1 MLPEEQSLLT
11 RPITTRTSPA
21 RDFWPAIHSIK
32 SPHHKKFFETNFP
45 ILETISTN
53 GKLCWNL
60 THQQSHIT
68 LQPAWLSEPPLFN
81 TTWWH
86 SCAKLHNVHPC
97 QVNCSSDTRDFSPS
111 TTPALQFSLVCSCGK
126 WWTYDTFPL
135 KSRSCIRSAGREGA
149 IGTCCLNDDIMTCP
163 RITFFTAQY
172 ALSI

>member
-32 SPHHKKFFETNFP
+32 SPHHKKFFETNFL

-68 LQPAWLSEPPLFN
+68 QQPARLSESPLFN

-97 QVNCSSDTRDFSPS
+97 KLIARATHEIFLPPPPRVCSSPWCAVVANDEPMTHFPS
-111 TTPALQFSLVCSCGK
+111 KA
-126 WWTYDTFPL
+126 
-135 KSRSCIRSAGREGA
+135 E
-149 IGTCCLNDDIMTCP
+149 
-163 RITFFTAQY
+163 
-172 ALSI
+172 ALSGLQDVREQLGLAA